1 MRKISS
7 GIRENFIV
15 YVTFLW
21 YNVVELVFLYYVR
34 KRGVL
39 VKTIKK
45 QYSIKAVVVVTIS
58 LLLSVSI
65 AMSLSFLFSYRVQ
78 TGQQKKEMY
87 ITGMENLS
95 RQMTEKIKDIMR
107 LQKNMATL
115 DITRSFTQNVFA
127 NNFADIKKQYI
138 TLKGINSYINDI
150 VIVHKNGKIFS
161 CQGFNGYN
169 PEYLLGIKNS
179 NPTGFLDNDI
189 PMYIIT
195 HPVYDVSYENEIGK
209 IVFVINGSVFLSDIK
224 STRVD
229 RESRY
234 VIAYNSAPIKPIVAC
249 GYARNLPENWMFNS
263 YNGPEFVFKS
273 FESADD
279 AYSVMQFSLKEYNL
293 ISYMIIPQSRLNA
306 EWPENVVLYFV
317 LWCTAVILIL
327 ALLLRLFS
335 AMKFSSLKI
344 EELLQNIGNQTEV
357 DDSALPISEFHDVAG
372 SIITMSDT
380 INTLSNKNLL
390 AEKQLLE
397 KELSNRKTV
406 LRALRNQINP
416 HFIYNTLSCV
426 KSMGMDLGD
435 TRIPEIC
442 DAIIQILR
450 YSIKDSST
458 ALVREEIEALESY
471 LYIQRCRFSGRFSYK
486 ISVDDSIMD
495 CQMLRFLLQPILEN
509 AIVHGISPQKINGR
523 IIISGKMKG
532 DRIIFDISDTGVGI
546 PPHVLEKIN
555 KRLSDNTAQDDEEGH
570 GIGLANING
579 RLKLFY
585 GDESYIKI
593 NSVLN
598 MGTFITISFPKL
610 DGHITEEKNC

>member
-1 MRKISS
+1 
-7 GIRENFIV
+7 
-15 YVTFLW
+15 
-21 YNVVELVFLYYVR
+21 
-34 KRGVL
+34 
-39 VKTIKK
+39 VKAIKK
-45 QYSIKAVVVVTIS
+45 QYSIKAVVVITIS

-87 ITGMENLS
+87 ISGMENLS
-95 RQMTEKIKDIMR
+95 RQMTEKVNDIIR

-115 DITRSFTQNVFA
+115 DITRSFTENLF
-127 NNFADIKKQYI
+127 NDNFTDIKKQYI
-138 TLKGINSYINDI
+138 TLKGSNSYIEDI
-150 VIVHKNGKIFS
+150 VLVHKNGKVFS
-161 CQGFNGYN
+161 CQGYYGYDS
-169 PEYLLGIKNS
+169 EYLLSIKNS
-179 NPTGFLDNDI
+179 NPTGFLDNNI
-189 PMYIIT
+189 PMYVIT
-195 HPVYDVSYENEIGK
+195 HPVFNVSYENEVGK

-229 RESRY
+229 KEARY

-249 GYARNLPENWMFNS
+249 GYAKNLPDNWMFNS
-263 YNGPEFVFKS
+263 FNSPEYAFKS
-273 FESADD
+273 FESADET
-279 AYSVMQFSLKEYNL
+279 YSVMQFSLEEYNL
-293 ISYMIIPQSRLNA
+293 ISFMIVPEERLNA
-306 EWPENVVLYFV
+306 EWPENVILYFV
-317 LWCTAVILIL
+317 LWCTAVAFII

-335 AMKFSSLKI
+335 AMRFSSEKI
-344 EELLQNIGNQTEV
+344 DELLLNIGNQSAT
-357 DDSALPISEFHDVAG
+357 DDTVLPISEFHDVTG

-426 KSMGMDLGD
+426 KSMGMDSGD

-442 DAIIQILR
+442 DSIIQILR
-450 YSIKDSST
+450 YSIKESST

-471 LYIQRCRFSGRFSYK
+471 LYIQQCRFAGRFSYK
-486 ISVDDSIMD
+486 ISVDDSIKD

-523 IIISGKMKG
+523 IIISGKIKG
-532 DRIIFDISDTGVGI
+532 DRLIFDISDTGVGI

-555 KRLSDNTAQDDEEGH
+555 KRLSDDTLSDDEEGH
-570 GIGLANING
+570 GIGLANINR

-585 GDESYIKI
+585 GDESSIKI

-610 DGHITEEKNC
+610 DGIVTEEKNC

>member
-1 MRKISS
+1 MR
-7 GIRENFIV
+7 
-15 YVTFLW
+15 
-21 YNVVELVFLYYVR
+21 
-34 KRGVL
+34 
-39 VKTIKK
+39 TIKR
-45 QYSIKAVVVVTIS
+45 QYSIKFVVVITIA

-78 TGQQKKEMY
+78 TGGQKREMY
-87 ITGMENLS
+87 VSGMENLS
-95 RQMTEKIKDIMR
+95 RQMTEKIDDIMR
-107 LQKNMATL
+107 LQKNMSTL
-115 DITRSFTQNVFA
+115 DITRSFTQNVFKDNA
-127 NNFADIKKQYI
+127 ADIRKQFI
-138 TLKGINSYINDI
+138 TLKGANSFINDI
-150 VIVHKNGKIFS
+150 VLVHKSSKFFS
-161 CQGFNGYN
+161 CQGFYD
-169 PEYLLGIKNS
+169 YDLDFLLSINTSKPTACLVS
-179 NPTGFLDNDI
+179 NI
-189 PMYIIT
+189 PMYIIASPIYNVT
-195 HPVYDVSYENEIGK
+195 YENVIGK
-209 IVFVINGSVFLSDIK
+209 MIFVINGSVFLNDIK

-229 RESRY
+229 KESRY
-234 VIAYNSAPIKPIVAC
+234 VIAYNSAPIKPIVVC

-263 YNGPEFVFKS
+263 YNSPEYVFKT
-273 FESADD
+273 FKSADES
-279 AYSVMQFSLKEYNL
+279 YSIMQFSLEEYNL
-293 ISYMIIPQSRLNA
+293 ISYMIVPQKRLNA
-306 EWPENVVLYFV
+306 EWPENVVLCLV
-317 LWCTAVILIL
+317 LWGVAVILIL
-327 ALLLRLFS
+327 ALLLKLFS
-335 AMKFSSLKI
+335 AMKYSSRKI
-344 EELLQNIGNQTEV
+344 DELLQNIGNHDAVV
-357 DDSALPISEFHDVAG
+357 DDSVLPISEFHDVAG
-372 SIITMSDT
+372 SIITMTDT

-397 KELSNRKTV
+397 QELSNRKTV

-442 DAIIQILR
+442 DSIIHILR
-450 YSIKDSST
+450 YSIKESST

-495 CQMLRFLLQPILEN
+495 FYMLRFLLQPILEN
-509 AIVHGISPQKINGR
+509 AIVHGISPQKTNGR
-523 IIISGKMKG
+523 IIISGKTKG

-555 KRLSDNTAQDDEEGH
+555 KRLSDNTAPEDDEGH
-570 GIGLANING
+570 GIGLANINS

-585 GDESYIKI
+585 GEESNIKI